1 MFWLQRG
8 DFSLSWNLGSTA
20 SGWMARYQHQ
30 GTLWWKSDGGVDP
43 LSHTMMDQG
52 GVVQNLW
59 EKNRYI
65 YSQPMGS
72 VYKLKCHGAPGKM
85 VRLGSIS
92 KCQGQKVDLAIAH
105 SATRQL
111 MCFVAPEF
119 GGRLPQCPVLGHL
132 WDTLQPSAFS
142 LSCPHPSTLFPPL
155 K

>member
-1 MFWLQRG
+1 MG
-8 DFSLSWNLGSTA
+8 
-20 SGWMARYQHQ
+20 
-30 GTLWWKSDGGVDP
+30 
-43 LSHTMMDQG
+43 
-52 GVVQNLW
+52 
-59 EKNRYI
+59 EKKKKI
-65 YSQPMGS
+65 FTDMSS

-142 LSCPHPSTLFPPL
+142 LPCPHPSTLFPPL